1 MSRRFMIAMLAA
13 ALASLQAASARYPK
27 DSVFPYQQADEAR
40 RVARDQCK
48 PLTLHFVP
56 DSKLGG
62 EQLAAFY
69 RGPNRVSDEVLEKVV
84 IVALPTGKFA
94 RFAKQFGITDKGGYR
109 TISAYDLGV
118 FDQASLRTIRSGF
131 V

>member
-1 MSRRFMIAMLAA
+1 MTAMVIA
-13 ALASLQAASARYPK
+13 ASVSFQTASARSPK
-27 DSVFPYQQADEAR
+27 EHVFPFQQADKAR
-40 RVARDQCK
+40 QVARDQCK

-62 EQLAAFY
+62 KQLEAFY

-84 IVALPTGKFA
+84 IVALPTAKFA
-94 RFAKQFGITDKGGYR
+94 RFAKQLGITDMGGYR
-109 TISAYDLGV
+109 TISAYDLGA
-118 FDQASLRTIRSGF
+118 FDKASLGTIRSGF

>member
-1 MSRRFMIAMLAA
+1 MSQRFITAIVVAA
-13 ALASLQAASARYPK
+13 SVSWQTASARYPK
-27 DSVFPYQQADEAR
+27 DSVFPFQQADEAR
-40 RVARDQCK
+40 QVARDQCK

-62 EQLAAFY
+62 EQLVAFY

-84 IVALPTGKFA
+84 IVALPTRKFA

-118 FDQASLRTIRSGF
+118 LDKASLGTIRSGF

>member
-1 MSRRFMIAMLAA
+1 MSRRFMTAMVVA
-13 ALASLQAASARYPK
+13 ALVSFQTASARPPK
-27 DSVFPYQQADEAR
+27 DNVFPYQQADKAR
-40 RVARDQCK
+40 QVARDQCK
-48 PLTLHFVP
+48 PLILHFVP

-62 EQLAAFY
+62 EQLVAFY
-69 RGPNRVSDEVLEKVV
+69 RGPNRVSDKVLEKVV

-118 FDQASLRTIRSGF
+118 LDKKSQGTIRSGF